1 MKGLISKI
9 GSKIKKSKDTEADRL
24 SQQLE
29 AEHKKF
35 SRREAVRP
43 VRQPKAE
50 PKPDDAVTYD
60 NAPDSE
66 GGTYHVHELLK
77 VQLPAGNK
85 FDLKLEYLD
94 NSGGSSNSAWTID
107 SMLIDEEMLYLED
120 EEADK
125 MYLELKQRS
134 LRRRNMEEK
143 ENRLNIAM

>member
-35 SRREAVRP
+35 SRREAVR
-43 VRQPKAE
+43 QPKAAE

-77 VQLPAGNK
+77 VQLPAGSK
-85 FDLKLEYLD
+85 FDLKL
-94 NSGGSSNSAWTID
+94 
-107 SMLIDEEMLYLED
+107 
-120 EEADK
+120 
-125 MYLELKQRS
+125 
-134 LRRRNMEEK
+134 
-143 ENRLNIAM
+143 